1 MRLYSFF
8 FATMFVCSQFLS
20 SQSTTITKTGTTA
33 ASFLKIGVGARSIAM
48 GGAFTAVANDISAI
62 YWNPSG
68 LAQLKSGEAAFHH
81 VDWFADIDYDMA
93 AAAIIID
100 GFGTFGASFTT
111 MNVGEIEVTTTNTPE
126 GTGEKFTA
134 GGTLINLSFARS
146 LTDKFSIG
154 GNAKYIRESIW
165 NMSAQTVAID
175 IGTMYAAPIF
185 NGIILGASISNFGSK
200 MRLEGRDN
208 LVLIRSGSNEDN
220 IVNGTYELDSYD
232 LPLLFRVGIATDA
245 INDDNTR
252 ITLAV
257 DAVHPNDNTEYVNSG
272 LEYSWAN
279 IVSLRGGWKSAY
291 ERGGEQGLT
300 LGGGIQYTLTE
311 PVNFIFDYAYQD
323 FGRLKAVHYFSFGLK
338 F

>member
-1 MRLYSFF
+1 MRH
-8 FATMFVCSQFLS
+8 FALLFRSLLVFCPLVFSQNS
-20 SQSTTITKTGTTA
+20 TITKTGTTA
-33 ASFLKIGVGARSIAM
+33 ASFLKIGVGARSVAM
-48 GGAFTAVANDISAI
+48 GGAFTAVANDVSAM

-68 LAQLKSGEAAFHH
+68 LARLKTGEAAFHH
-81 VDWFADIDYDMA
+81 IDWIADVDYDMA
-93 AAAIIID
+93 AAAIIVD

-111 MNVGEIEVTTTNTPE
+111 MNVGEIEVTTTSLPE

-146 LTDKFSIG
+146 LTDRFSIG
-154 GNAKYIRESIW
+154 GNVKYIRESIW

-175 IGTMYAAPIF
+175 IGTMYSAPVF

-208 LVLIRSGSNEDN
+208 LVLIKSGSNEDN
-220 IVNGTYELDSYD
+220 IVNGMYELDSYD
-232 LPLLFRVGIATDA
+232 LPLIFRVGIATDA
-245 INDDNTR
+245 LNDDNNR

-272 LEYSWAN
+272 IEYSWAN

-300 LGGGIQYTLTE
+300 LGGGIEYSFSE
-311 PVNFIFDYAYQD
+311 PVNFVVDYAYQD